1 MENKKKNRIIILI
14 CSGIFM
20 CFCICVCVLY
30 FVFMPSDKSSEV
42 YEGNHMK
49 FKYDRSL
56 KVTSREQK
64 NCANLTVSDA
74 KGDIVVS
81 SVIIQT
87 EEADDELFFE
97 SVEKTLNGRKEM
109 EIIAS
114 EKSKSNDKKGE
125 KHYKEYDVLDIDNNK
140 YRALAQ
146 VQSLENDYYIFTL
159 AYIEEDFEENKR
171 LARIT
176 MDSVEYSDVEAAG
189 DLELT
194 EYYSPLFE
202 IYRFLLVNVDEDV
215 SVYSEDLE
223 QKTKEYEDS
232 IPADLTLKPVEEYE
246 YLMQIDIGSADKNVY
261 PVMVPKDYDPEGE
274 KRFITYYDNGF
285 MLSMYARELFSEE
298 TLMDFFETCNDFIYE
313 DPEKDFVNVEKTE
326 IIEKDGLIYQICT
339 ADWVSGDGQY
349 IIKEAEIAAAIPLGG
364 TDILSFSLR
373 FDINSYNS
381 ETIKYLE
388 ELERFY
394 GVPVTQFADLA
405 ETEE

>member
-1 MENKKKNRIIILI
+1 MENKKKTGIIILI
-14 CSGIFM
+14 CSGIFI
-20 CFCICVCVLY
+20 CFCICVCILH
-30 FVFMPSDKSSEV
+30 FAFIPPEI

-49 FKYDRSL
+49 FEYDSSL
-56 KVTSREQK
+56 KVTSREQE
-64 NCANLTVSDA
+64 NGANLTVSDE

-81 SVIIQT
+81 SVIIQLD
-87 EEADDELFFE
+87 EADDELFFE

-114 EKSKSNDKKGE
+114 KKGKANDKKGE
-125 KHYKEYDVLDIDNNK
+125 KYYKEYDVLDIDNNK

-159 AYIEEDFEENKR
+159 AYIEEDFKKNKR

-176 MDSVEYSDVEAAG
+176 MDSVEYSDVEPAG

-194 EYYSPLFE
+194 EYFSPLFE
-202 IYRFLLVNVDEDV
+202 IHRFLMGIGDEDI
-215 SVYSEDLE
+215 SIYSEDLE
-223 QKTKEYEDS
+223 QKTKEYLDS
-232 IPADLTLKPVEEYE
+232 IPADLTMKPVEGYE

-261 PVMVPKDYDPEGE
+261 PVMVPRDYDPEGE

-298 TLMDFFETCNDFIYE
+298 TLMDFFEICNDFVYE
-313 DPEKDFVNVEKTE
+313 DPERNFVNVEKTE
-326 IIEKDGLIYQICT
+326 IIEKDGLLYQICT
-339 ADWVSGDGQY
+339 ADWDAGDGQY
-349 IIKEAEIAAAIPLGG
+349 IKHAEIAAAIPLGG
-364 TDILSFSLR
+364 TDILSFSLSLETY
-373 FDINSYNS
+373 SYNS

-405 ETEE
+405 EAKE